1 MNKYSLMHGG
11 PWSVRFDFGLVLL
24 VGTAVLACS
33 MVRSDAVWAGTAT
46 TNSYGSGK
54 LYKTSVERQS
64 EGDLSAE
71 DLHQASLLTSQLLEH
86 VNKAAHLMADNQSN
100 GARSEI
106 ERAESL
112 LKVVRGLLP
121 TTVVTTTVRDA
132 RGKEV
137 YRDVERVQ
145 DDQIPIF
152 EGQIAVETVEP
163 IIEAKRDEA
172 ALKGLKLAEADVINT
187 AVLVDLGFVERKLKR
202 ATELLAQ
209 PKDAAEQLAQA
220 QSQGVRFYTHK
231 EDSPLVDVQHALRL
245 AERMVREKKYEAAKA
260 NLQSAK
266 LQLEAYRAL
275 VGDTAGQ
282 SAANLEKD
290 IQKLSGELETPG
302 SADKIGGMWD
312 RVTSW
317 FKREAGQA
325 HQTTTNTVQQAN
337 SVQTASSS
345 K

>member
-1 MNKYSLMHGG
+1 MNAYSLIQSG
-11 PWSVRFDFGLVLL
+11 PIGVRFNFGLALL
-24 VGTAVLACS
+24 VAAVVLACS
-33 MVRSDAVWAGTAT
+33 MAHVNGAWAGIAT
-46 TNSYGSGK
+46 TNNYGSGK
-54 LYKTSVERQS
+54 LYKTSVERQN
-64 EGDLSAE
+64 EGELSAE

-86 VNKAAHLMADNQSN
+86 VNKAAHLMADNQSTE
-100 GARSEI
+100 ARSEI

-121 TTVVTTTVRDA
+121 ATVVTTTVRDA
-132 RGKEV
+132 KGKEV
-137 YRDVERVQ
+137 YRDVEKVQ

-152 EGQIAVETVEP
+152 EGQVAVETVEP

-187 AVLVDLGFVERKLKR
+187 AVLVDLSFVERKLKR
-202 ATELLAQ
+202 ATELQAQ
-209 PKDAAEQLAQA
+209 PKEAADQLAQA

-245 AERMVREKKYEAAKA
+245 AERMVREKKYDAAKA

-282 SAANLEKD
+282 PAENLERD

-302 SADKIGGMWD
+302 SADKIGGLWD

-325 HQTTTNTVQQAN
+325 HQITNTVAQGKSA
-337 SVQTASSS
+337 
-345 K
+345 

>member
-1 MNKYSLMHGG
+1 MNAYSLMHGG
-11 PWSVRFDFGLVLL
+11 PRSVRHNFGLVLL
-24 VGTAVLACS
+24 LAGAVLAWS
-33 MVRSDAVWAGTAT
+33 AASSEAASTSIAT
-46 TNSYGSGK
+46 TNTYGSGK
-54 LYKTSVERQS
+54 LYTTSVERQS

-71 DLHQASLLTSQLLEH
+71 DLHQASLLTSQLLAH
-86 VNKAAHLMADNQSN
+86 VNKATHLLADSQTDS
-100 GARSEI
+100 ARAEM

-112 LKVVRGLLP
+112 VKVVRGLLP

-132 RGKEV
+132 QGKEA

-187 AVLVDLGFVERKLKR
+187 AILVDLGFVERKLKR

-220 QSQGVRFYTHK
+220 QSQGVRFFAHK
-231 EDSPLVDVQHALRL
+231 EDSPLVNVQHALRL
-245 AERMVREKKYEAAKA
+245 AERMVREKKYEGAKA
-260 NLQSAK
+260 NLQTAK

-275 VGDTAGQ
+275 VGDVAGQ
-282 SAANLEKD
+282 SAATLEKE
-290 IQKLSGELETPG
+290 IQKLSGELQAPG
-302 SADKIGGMWD
+302 SAEKIGGMWD
-312 RVTSW
+312 RVASW
-317 FKREAGQA
+317 FRREASQA
-325 HQTTTNTVQQAN
+325 HQTTNSVQQAS

>member
-1 MNKYSLMHGG
+1 MKAYSLMHGG
-11 PWSVRFDFGLVLL
+11 PRSVRSNFGLVLL
-24 VGTAVLACS
+24 VTAGVLACS
-33 MVRSDAVWAGTAT
+33 TARSDAAWAGTAT

-132 RGKEV
+132 QGKEV

-231 EDSPLVDVQHALRL
+231 EDGPRVDVQHALRL
-245 AERMVREKKYEAAKA
+245 AERMVREKKYEGAKA
-260 NLQSAK
+260 NLQTAK

-282 SAANLEKD
+282 SAANLEKE
-290 IQKLSGELETPG
+290 IQKLSAELQTPG
-302 SADKIGGMWD
+302 AADKIGGMWD
-312 RVTSW
+312 RVASW
-317 FKREAGQA
+317 FRREAGQA
-325 HQTTTNTVQQAN
+325 HQTTTNTVQQA
-337 SVQTASSS
+337 SSMQTASSI